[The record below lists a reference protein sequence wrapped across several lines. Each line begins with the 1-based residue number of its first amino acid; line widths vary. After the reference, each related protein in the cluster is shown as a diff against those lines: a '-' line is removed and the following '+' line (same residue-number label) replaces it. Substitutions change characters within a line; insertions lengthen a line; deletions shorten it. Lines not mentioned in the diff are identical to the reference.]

1 MNFKYFTK
9 QKIALESIDSGRTIL
24 SVVPPEFTS
33 NEVHS
38 YPVTGM
44 TGGAFPS
51 RSSKA
56 PSPMI
61 KQGLAPSA
69 PSLRFDHRVLF
80 LFTAFAIG
88 DYSIIF
94 FPSCQGLYTPLPP
107 QTPAPLLF
115 HGKHSKPAPIHRKTS
130 PEARSFGVC
139 CVCFRRE
146 KSALGVTPLL
156 IVLYERFLTKS

>member
-107 QTPAPLLF
+107 TGSRSPIVSRETQQTCSNTPKDLAGGEVF
-115 HGKHSKPAPIHRKTS
+115 R
-130 PEARSFGVC
+130 
-139 CVCFRRE
+139 CVLCVF
-146 KSALGVTPLL
+146 
-156 IVLYERFLTKS
+156 